1 MLGNKSD
8 VEHPDC
14 ERAKDLAGK
23 YEVQYGECSAKEG
36 EGVVDVFNKL
46 TNNLAKKIGG
56 AVVGEGELLK
66 PQVNIREGKK
76 KCCG

>member
-1 MLGNKSD
+1 MGNKSD
-8 VEHPDC
+8 VEHSDC

-36 EGVVDVFNKL
+36 EGVVDIFNKL
-46 TNNLAKKIGG
+46 ANNLAQKMGG
-56 AVVGEGELLK
+56 VVVGEGESLK